1 MEMQKGSNKGGGRRG
16 DGWDKREEEVV
27 GGIMCVCVDVYMVDL
42 FEERVR
48 GGGGN
53 EWIDK
58 DNRLK
63 YIFMKNNSV

>member
-1 MEMQKGSNKGGGRRG
+1 MC
-16 DGWDKREEEVV
+16 VCV
-27 GGIMCVCVDVYMVDL
+27 CVCVCVDVYMVDL

-48 GGGGN
+48 GREGN